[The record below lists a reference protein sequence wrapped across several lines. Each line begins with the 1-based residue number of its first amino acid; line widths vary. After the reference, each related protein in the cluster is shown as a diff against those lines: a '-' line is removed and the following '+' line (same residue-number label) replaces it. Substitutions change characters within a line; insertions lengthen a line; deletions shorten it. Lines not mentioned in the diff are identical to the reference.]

1 MPVVTIPDCPCCSP
15 VDVDSGAYSSGS
27 AATGVG
33 VPCCGRLLPEI
44 LYLTLSGGG
53 GTFELIYNPSNQT
66 WESGVVTVSGCG
78 RVQFAWSCE
87 FTVPGFQARIDCSFI
102 TDAETVFFDCGPP
115 LVYTANITFTGM
127 TCGCNGT
134 TKTIT
139 ITE

>member
-15 VDVDSGAYSSGS
+15 VDSGAYSSGS
-27 AATGVG
+27 AATG

-66 WESGVVTVSGCG
+66 WESGTVTVSGCG
-78 RVQFAWSCE
+78 TVRFGWGCE
-87 FTVPGFQARIDCSFI
+87 TGLGFQTPADCGFI
-102 TDAETVFFDCGPP
+102 TDSETVVFDCGPP
-115 LVYTANITFTGM
+115 LVYTASIVFTGM

-134 TKTIT
+134 PKTVT